1 MTTNFHLAHGLH
13 FRPLL
18 ETQGR
23 RAAIVMT
30 ATRQTVLQEER
41 LRPADLESMAARF
54 QKKRG
59 ENRWKI
65 AGKRRNFSGV
75 EIVAMHGFH

>member
-1 MTTNFHLAHGLH
+1 
-13 FRPLL
+13 
-18 ETQGR
+18 
-23 RAAIVMT
+23 MT

-41 LRPADLESMAARF
+41 LRPADLESMARVE
-54 QKKRG
+54 KKRG

-65 AGKRRNFSGV
+65 AGKRRNISGV

>member
-1 MTTNFHLAHGLH
+1 M
-13 FRPLL
+13 
-18 ETQGR
+18 
-23 RAAIVMT
+23 
-30 ATRQTVLQEER
+30 LQEER